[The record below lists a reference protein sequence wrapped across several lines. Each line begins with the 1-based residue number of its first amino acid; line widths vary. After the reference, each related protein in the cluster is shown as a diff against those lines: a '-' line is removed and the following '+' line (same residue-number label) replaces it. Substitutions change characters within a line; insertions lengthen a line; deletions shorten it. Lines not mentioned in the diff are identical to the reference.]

1 MKGPVKGSVKG
12 SVKDSVNREET
23 AMPILRAMS
32 EVEDRYIERTIR
44 FREKEQRRGKAGS
57 RVRQLSLYGR
67 VFAAAACVILA
78 FTGYY
83 AVKRQAA
90 GPEREAVTG
99 GVPYLEVSSLEE
111 AEEAAGFRMTVPETV
126 LSGERVSIVVYD
138 GNMIQVTYG
147 TEDGAETVCCI
158 RKAEGT
164 EDISGDYNEYTEVT
178 TKILHGREVTLKGN
192 DGTVSLAVWAA
203 DGYSYAVGL
212 GDLTMTAEEMTEIIE
227 DVE

>member
-1 MKGPVKGSVKG
+1 MKRSVKTSAKKEG
-12 SVKDSVNREET
+12 T
-23 AMPILRAMS
+23 AMPLLRAMS
-32 EVEDRYIERTIR
+32 DVEDRYIEEAIR
-44 FREKEQRRGKAGS
+44 FREKEHRRENAGS

-83 AVKRQAA
+83 AVKRQTA
-90 GPEREAVTG
+90 GTEEEAVTV
-99 GVPYLEVSSLEE
+99 GVPYLEMSSLEE

-126 LSGERVSIVVYD
+126 LSDERVSIAVYD

-147 TEDGAETVCCI
+147 TEDGTETVCCI

-178 TKILHGREVTLKGN
+178 TKILRGREVTLKGN
-192 DGTVSLAVWAA
+192 NGTVSLAVWTA
-203 DGYSYAVGL
+203 DGYSYSVGL
-212 GDLTMTAEEMTEIIE
+212 VDRPVTAEEMTEILE